1 MHLFRFS
8 IWSVFFSFSLD
19 CFVLVFAFIVLGLVS
34 SVLSQEIGWEERLR
48 NDPFCVKWDKK
59 P

>member
-1 MHLFRFS
+1 MGFC
-8 IWSVFFSFSLD
+8 VSLD
-19 CFVLVFAFIVLGLVS
+19 YSGFVLLVLLGFGFF

-48 NDPFCVKWDKK
+48 NDLAPYHDLQSVGGDASHGSL